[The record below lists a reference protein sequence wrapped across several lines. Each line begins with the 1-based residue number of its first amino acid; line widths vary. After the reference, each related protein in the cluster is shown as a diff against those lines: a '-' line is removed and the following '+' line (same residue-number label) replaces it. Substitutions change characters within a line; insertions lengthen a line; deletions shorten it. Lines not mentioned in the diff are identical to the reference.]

1 LVQLTPAFQKNKKN
15 QFEFPRRLGWC
26 KMTLQ
31 SQETKFEKKTNQN
44 KFHCVAADV
53 DLGRLPPFLL
63 GENSKEKTNL
73 RKKLIKTKSILMEF
87 GC

>member
-1 LVQLTPAFQKNKKN
+1 
-15 QFEFPRRLGWC
+15 
-26 KMTLQ
+26 MTLQ

-63 GENSKEKTNL
+63 GENSKEKKNPI
-73 RKKLIKTKSILMEF
+73 KKKNQNAQNVYR
-87 GC
+87 GCEQGIR